1 MGVSDESKLV
11 SAEIPPKLLV
21 KMEAYMRLSDWDGN
35 DMVKHALATLFEV
48 AESQDYPPAIP
59 DPCLAL
65 GKLIRA
71 AQSGESVGKPVS
83 LKGSGGKKKGLTFQP
98 FSKDEV
104 DDALSH
110 VIPGASSWMVE
121 LDKQKAEDKAT
132 GDSTSPP
139 AS

>member
-1 MGVSDESKLV
+1 
-11 SAEIPPKLLV
+11 
-21 KMEAYMRLSDWDGN
+21 
-35 DMVKHALATLFEV
+35 MVKHGLATLFEV

-110 VIPGASSWMVE
+110 VIPGASSWMLE
-121 LDKQKAEDKAT
+121 LEKKKAEEKAV
-132 GDSTSPP
+132 GDSASPP
-139 AS
+139 TP